1 MRVAFSQT
9 YDKMT
14 VNLNRK
20 QEDIDRYTNM
30 IATGER
36 MQRSADDPLGWARA
50 QDFRQGIRELDGLA
64 KNVDFASSWN
74 QATEFSLTNV
84 MTLVTKAISVGNS
97 SINPQTSE
105 QRQAF
110 TQELNYYIQE
120 AVLSANSQQGEQYLF
135 GGTSYST
142 EPFAM
147 TVVGGDVTAV
157 TYQGGPAYDLDVRTS
172 KGSTETVNIN
182 GQVAF
187 DTAGTDVLQQL
198 LNLKNAV
205 QASDTA
211 TVRTQL
217 TALEDSFQNLMGL
230 TSLTETRQA
239 GLERKSSMLSSLK
252 LSQQDQLEDVA
263 GADMATA
270 IIQLQQT
277 QTVYEAA
284 LRATSTLSDLNLTN
298 FL

>member
-14 VNLNRK
+14 VSLNRK

-36 MQRSADDPLGWARA
+36 MQRSADDPLAWARA
-50 QDFRQGIRELDGLA
+50 QDFRQGIRELDALA
-64 KNVDFASSWN
+64 KNVDFAASWN
-74 QATEFSLTNV
+74 QATESALTNV

-97 SINPQTSE
+97 SISSDTPL
-105 QRQAF
+105 RQAF

-120 AVLSANSQQGEQYLF
+120 AVALANSQQGEQYLF
-135 GGTSYST
+135 GGTSYSA
-142 EPFAM
+142 EPFEM
-147 TVVGGDVTAV
+147 TVVGGDVTAI

-172 KGSTETVNIN
+172 KGSSETVNIN
-182 GQVAF
+182 GQAAF

-198 LNLKNAV
+198 LTLKNAV
-205 QASDTA
+205 QAADTA
-211 TVRTQL
+211 TVRTQMA
-217 TALEDSFQNLMGL
+217 ALENSFQNLMRL

-239 GLERKSSMLSSLK
+239 GLERKSTYLSSLK
-252 LSQQDQLEDVA
+252 LSEQDQLDGVA
-263 GADMATA
+263 AADTAVA
-270 IIQLQQT
+270 IIRLQQT

-284 LRATSTLSDLNLTN
+284 LRATSTLSGLNLTN

>member
-1 MRVAFSQT
+1 
-9 YDKMT
+9 
-14 VNLNRK
+14 
-20 QEDIDRYTNM
+20 
-30 IATGER
+30 
-36 MQRSADDPLGWARA
+36 
-50 QDFRQGIRELDGLA
+50 
-64 KNVDFASSWN
+64 VDFAASWN
-74 QATEFSLTNV
+74 QGTESALTDI
-84 MTLVTKAISVGNS
+84 MTLVTKAISVGNN
-97 SINPQTSE
+97 SIGTQDTGI
-105 QRQAF
+105 RQAL

>member
-50 QDFRQGIRELDGLA
+50 QDFRQGIRELDALA
-64 KNVDFASSWN
+64 KNVDFASGWN
-74 QATEFSLTNV
+74 QATEFALTNV

-97 SINPQTSE
+97 SISSDAPL
-105 QRQAF
+105 RQAY

-120 AVLSANSQQGEQYLF
+120 AVALANSQQGEQYLF
-135 GGTSYST
+135 GGTSYTT
-142 EPFAM
+142 EPYAM

-172 KGSTETVNIN
+172 TGSSETVNIG

-198 LNLKNAV
+198 LTLKNAV
-205 QASDTA
+205 QAGDTA
-211 TVRTQL
+211 TVRTQMA
-217 TALEDSFQNLMGL
+217 ALENSFQNLMRL
-230 TSLTETRQA
+230 TALTETRQA

>member
-9 YDKMT
+9 YDKMS
-14 VNLNRK
+14 VSLNRK

-50 QDFRQGIRELDGLA
+50 QDFRQGIRELDALA

-74 QATEFSLTNV
+74 KATEFALTNV
-84 MTLVTKAISVGNS
+84 MTLVTNAISAGNS
-97 SINPQTSE
+97 SISSDTPQRE
-105 QRQAF
+105 AY
-110 TQELNYYIQE
+110 TQELNYYIRE
-120 AVLSANSQQGEQYLF
+120 AVALANSQQGEQYLF
-135 GGTSYST
+135 GGTSYGT

-147 TVVGGDVTAV
+147 TVVSGDVTAV

-172 KGSTETVNIN
+172 KGSSETVNIS

-187 DTAGTDVLQQL
+187 DATGTDVLQQL
-198 LNLKNAV
+198 LTLKNAV
-205 QASDTA
+205 QAADTA
-211 TVRTQL
+211 TVRTQMA
-217 TALEDSFQNLMGL
+217 ALENSFQNLMRF
-230 TSLTETRQA
+230 TALTETRQA
-239 GLERKSSMLSSLK
+239 GLERKSTYLSSLK
-252 LSQQDQLEDVA
+252 LSEQDQLDDVA

>member
-14 VNLNRK
+14 VSLNRK
-20 QEDIDRYTNM
+20 KEDIDRYTNM
-30 IATGER
+30 ISSGER
-36 MQRSADDPLGWARA
+36 MRRSADDPLGWARA
-50 QDFRQGIRELDGLA
+50 LDLRQGIREVEALA
-64 KNVDFASSWN
+64 KNVNFAASWN
-74 QATEFSLTNV
+74 QTTETALTDV
-84 MTLVTKAISVGNS
+84 MTTITKAISVGNS
-97 SINPQTSE
+97 SLSSQTPE
-105 QRQAF
+105 QRQTY

-120 AVLSANSQQGEQYLF
+120 AVLSANSQLGEQYLF
-135 GGTSYST
+135 GGTAYTT

-147 TVVGGDVTAV
+147 TIVGGDITAI

-172 KGSTETVNIN
+172 KGATETVNIS

-198 LNLKNAV
+198 LTLKNAV
-205 QASDTA
+205 QAGDNA

-217 TALEDSFQNLMGL
+217 TALQGSFQNLMRL
-230 TSLTETRQA
+230 TALTETRQA
-239 GLERKSSMLSSLK
+239 GLERKSSMLASLK
-252 LSQQDQLEDVA
+252 LSQQDQLDDVA

-284 LRATSTLSDLNLTN
+284 LRATSTLSSLNLTN

>member
-9 YDKMT
+9 YDKMS
-14 VNLNRK
+14 VSLNRK
-20 QEDIDRYTNM
+20 KEDIDRYTNM

-50 QDFRQGIRELDGLA
+50 QDFRQGIRELDALA
-64 KNVDFASSWN
+64 KNVDFASGWN
-74 QATEFSLTNV
+74 QATEFALTNV

-97 SINPQTSE
+97 SISSDASL
-105 QRQAF
+105 RQAY

-120 AVLSANSQQGEQYLF
+120 AVALANSQQGEQYLF
-135 GGTSYST
+135 GGTSYHT

-147 TVVGGDVTAV
+147 TVVSGDVTAV

-172 KGSTETVNIN
+172 KGSSETVNIG

-198 LNLKNAV
+198 LTLKNAV
-205 QASDTA
+205 QAGDTA
-211 TVRTQL
+211 TVRTQMA
-217 TALEDSFQNLMGL
+217 ALENSFQNLMRL
-230 TSLTETRQA
+230 TAMTETRQA